1 MKKLVLTHLI
11 ALFVLPVFGQKLKTV
26 EGEYTYHAPENVTLE
41 QARRTALD
49 RAKIQALADAFGT
62 IVSQYNA
69 TQVKNR
75 NGQSSIDFTSIGGS
89 EVKGEWIE
97 TIGDPIYNTMYED
110 GMLVVSVKVKGQ
122 VREILSASIDYQARI
137 LRNGIE
143 DKFESDLFKNGDDLY
158 LSFTSPVSGFLAV
171 YLVDA
176 DNQAFCLLPYR
187 NQTTGI
193 YPIEANRHYLFFHEK
208 SAPSEERPLVDEYVM
223 TSERSSEHNQ
233 IYVIFSPNQF
243 VKAVDGN
250 LNDGLPRQLSS
261 EDFNKWLANC
271 RKKDTSMTL
280 QMIPITIEK
289 ER

>member
-110 GMLVVSVKVKGQ
+110 GMLVVSVKVKG
-122 VREILSASIDYQARI
+122 
-137 LRNGIE
+137 
-143 DKFESDLFKNGDDLY
+143 
-158 LSFTSPVSGFLAV
+158 
-171 YLVDA
+171 
-176 DNQAFCLLPYR
+176 
-187 NQTTGI
+187 
-193 YPIEANRHYLFFHEK
+193 
-208 SAPSEERPLVDEYVM
+208 
-223 TSERSSEHNQ
+223 
-233 IYVIFSPNQF
+233 
-243 VKAVDGN
+243 
-250 LNDGLPRQLSS
+250 
-261 EDFNKWLANC
+261 
-271 RKKDTSMTL
+271 
-280 QMIPITIEK
+280 
-289 ER
+289 

>member
-1 MKKLVLTHLI
+1 MRRHFFILLYIL
-11 ALFVLPVFGQKLKTV
+11 ALPVFGQNLKTV
-26 EGEYTYHAPENVTLE
+26 EGEYTYYAPGNVTIE
-41 QARRTALD
+41 QAQKTALD
-49 RAKIQALADAFGT
+49 KAKIQALADEFGT
-62 IVSQYNA
+62 IVSQYNSMRME
-69 TQVKNR
+69 NS
-75 NGQSSIDFTSIGGS
+75 NGKSSTDFTSISDS

-97 TIGDPIYNTMYED
+97 TIGEPIYDTKFE
-110 GMLVVSVKVKGQ
+110 GGALVVSVKVKGKA
-122 VREILSASIDYQARI
+122 REILSAAIDFKAHV
-137 LRNGIE
+137 LRNGTE
-143 DKFESDLFKNGDDLY
+143 EKFKDDTFFNGDDLY
-158 LSFTSPVSGFLAV
+158 LSFTSPVAGFLAV

-280 QMIPITIEK
+280 QMIPIMIK
-289 ER
+289 K

>member
-1 MKKLVLTHLI
+1 MRIPIFILI
-11 ALFVLPVFGQKLKTV
+11 LATSSAVYAQKLKTV
-26 EGEYTYHAPENVTLE
+26 EGEYTYHAPKNVTLE
-41 QARRTALD
+41 DAERIAVD

-69 TQVKNR
+69 TRVKNSD
-75 NGQSSIDFTSIGGS
+75 GHSEIDFTSIGGS

-97 TIGDPIYNTMYED
+97 TIGEPEYKQLVYEN
-110 GMLVVSVKVKGQ
+110 GMLVVTVKVKGRA
-122 VREILSASIDYQARI
+122 REILSASIDFQARI

-158 LSFTSPVSGFLAV
+158 LSFSSPVSGFLAV

-187 NQTTGI
+187 NQSNGI
-193 YPIEANRHYLFFHEK
+193 YPIEANRRHLFFHEQ
-208 SAPSEERPLVDEYVM
+208 SAPPQERPLVDEYVM
-223 TSERSSEHNQ
+223 TSERTSEHNQ

-250 LNDGLPRQLSS
+250 LQDGLPRQLSFD
-261 EDFNKWLANC
+261 DFNKWLVNC

-280 QMIPITIEK
+280 RMIPITVQK
-289 ER
+289 E

>member
-1 MKKLVLTHLI
+1 MRRNFFILLYIL
-11 ALFVLPVFGQKLKTV
+11 ALPLFGQKLKTV
-26 EGEYTYHAPENVTLE
+26 EGEYTYYAPENVTIE
-41 QARRTALD
+41 QAKKTALD
-49 RAKIQALADAFGT
+49 KAKIQALADEFGT
-62 IVSQYNA
+62 IVSQYNSMRME
-69 TQVKNR
+69 NS
-75 NGQSSIDFTSIGGS
+75 NGKSSTDFTSISDS

-97 TIGDPIYNTMYED
+97 TIGEPEYNIMYE
-110 GMLVVSVKVKGQ
+110 GGTLVVSVKVKGKA
-122 VREILSASIDYQARI
+122 REILSAAIDFKAHV
-137 LRNGIE
+137 LRNGTE
-143 DKFESDLFKNGDDLY
+143 EKFEDDTFFNGDDLY
-158 LSFTSPVSGFLAV
+158 LSFTSPVAGFLAV

-280 QMIPITIEK
+280 QMIPIMIQK
-289 ER
+289 